1 MAHMMRA
8 VLSNSLREEKTEQVS
23 QGQLNTPQLVPIQKT
38 GKRERIL
45 MCLASSLTAIPGS
58 PGPVFHLL
66 ELDGLKT
73 HQLQTAFPL
82 HWTEQPKPIT
92 MSAWQA
98 RCQFANC
105 RALLPNAFYPLNS
118 QALPFHQQ
126 TFSYS
131 DTATLGCENGLPGT
145 AKQMLCWF
153 HSVATAWFK
162 SISSRHGHRLPPA
175 PS

>member
-58 PGPVFHLL
+58 PGPAFHLL

-82 HWTEQPKPIT
+82 HWTEQPKPVSMWGK
-92 MSAWQA
+92 MSICKLQS
-98 RCQFANC
+98 FAAQ
-105 RALLPNAFYPLNS
+105 RFLSLKLPSP
-118 QALPFHQQ
+118 ALPSADFQLLWY
-126 TFSYS
+126 SYS
-131 DTATLGCENGLPGT
+131 GLWKWSPR
-145 AKQMLCWF
+145 
-153 HSVATAWFK
+153 HSKANAVL
-162 SISSRHGHRLPPA
+162 ISFS
-175 PS
+175 SYSMI